1 MLLHT
6 SLIAFKSLQFGF
18 VPLKIHTSKVSQH
31 LYNSF
36 VTFFQQLKAI
46 RFVIL
51 HISNLFSYISEIESR
66 EEKSKVLF
74 DFEEDT
80 VDEDPLT
87 KQLDQVW
94 AKDDLTY
101 LEENTKYVKQREKE
115 IHQIVQSISDLNTI
129 FKELASMVT
138 EQVRKFRFCLTYE
151 VCKIFLA
158 STLLFPLGHVI
169 FFLCRVRL

>member
-1 MLLHT
+1 M
-6 SLIAFKSLQFGF
+6 
-18 VPLKIHTSKVSQH
+18 
-31 LYNSF
+31 
-36 VTFFQQLKAI
+36 
-46 RFVIL
+46 
-51 HISNLFSYISEIESR
+51 
-66 EEKSKVLF
+66 LF

-101 LEENTKYVKQREKE
+101 LEENTRYVKQREKE

-151 VCKIFLA
+151 VCKTFFGLYSIIL
-158 STLLFPLGHVI
+158 TRPCDLFSL
-169 FFLCRVRL
+169 

>member
-1 MLLHT
+1 M
-6 SLIAFKSLQFGF
+6 
-18 VPLKIHTSKVSQH
+18 
-31 LYNSF
+31 
-36 VTFFQQLKAI
+36 
-46 RFVIL
+46 
-51 HISNLFSYISEIESR
+51 YISEIESR

-138 EQVRKFRFCLTYE
+138 EQVRYPNSF
-151 VCKIFLA
+151 
-158 STLLFPLGHVI
+158 
-169 FFLCRVRL
+169 